1 MGSKISIGL
10 VYGEN
15 DTKSKIDI
23 LDSVISSLT
32 DSVYIQSYKFSKDVF
47 GEEWVKSASHDVM
60 LSEEFLN
67 DIVSNYY
74 AEFILSTNKFIDEF
88 QQIVLRIENEE
99 DYFGILIDLE
109 ETEIQMVG
117 YDVAEERII
126 EYLLNVFSKYKYG
139 YAFCDNEAE
148 IELSTKDVLSNKEEF
163 YSLLMKP
170 EGESVN
176 ICKSSWKING
186 ISKR

>member
-1 MGSKISIGL
+1 MASKISIGL
-10 VYGEN
+10 VYDKN
-15 DTKSKIDI
+15 DIESKINI
-23 LDSVISSLT
+23 LDTIIRSLT
-32 DSVYIQSYKFSKDVF
+32 DSVYIQNYRFAKDVF

-60 LSEEFLN
+60 LSEEFLD

-74 AEFILSTNKFIDEF
+74 AELILSTNKFIDEF

-109 ETEIQMVG
+109 ETEIQTVG
-117 YDVAEERII
+117 YDVVEERII

-148 IELSTKDVLSNKEEF
+148 IDLSPKDVISKKEEL

-170 EGESVN
+170 KGESVN